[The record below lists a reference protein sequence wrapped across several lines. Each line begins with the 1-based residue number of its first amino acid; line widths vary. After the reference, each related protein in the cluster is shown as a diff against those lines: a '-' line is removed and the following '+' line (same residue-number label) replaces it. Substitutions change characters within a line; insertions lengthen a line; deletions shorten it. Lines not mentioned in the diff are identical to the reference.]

1 MVKMEVIGLQ
11 NERKVLEKEVVE
23 MRAVLNGMNSME
35 REHSTNSKFDRSKFA
50 STIVGDNI
58 LTKNEYKLQSI

>member
-1 MVKMEVIGLQ
+1 MVLVKMEVIGLQ
-11 NERKVLEKEVVE
+11 NERKVLEKDLVE
-23 MRAVLNGMNSME
+23 MRGVVNSME